1 MSGNSISQGC
11 TGVYIPGGSYAVT
24 VTNENGTSNI
34 VPFTVTTSIVDN
46 TPTITNI
53 SPSSGAF
60 GAALTIV
67 GTHFTSSDNQIVF
80 KGLSTGSTYY
90 VNSPQTSTDG
100 TTLNAKVTSCPP
112 PVIIA
117 NAMAQSCSGVVIPAG
132 QYTVTVVNSNG
143 TSNAVSF
150 TITAGTTTTTAAP
163 TITSVTPSSGAQGG
177 SFTIT
182 GSNFTSTGNTITLLA
197 ISAGSSGMTATAY
210 SVNSPQTSADGNT
223 IQFTLTSCPPTAPLC
238 PGVAIRE
245 GTYSLSVSNANGS
258 SNTVTFTVAQT
269 M

>member
-1 MSGNSISQGC
+1 
-11 TGVYIPGGSYAVT
+11 
-24 VTNENGTSNI
+24 
-34 VPFTVTTSIVDN
+34 
-46 TPTITNI
+46 
-53 SPSSGAF
+53 
-60 GAALTIV
+60 
-67 GTHFTSSDNQIVF
+67 
-80 KGLSTGSTYY
+80 
-90 VNSPQTSTDG
+90 
-100 TTLNAKVTSCPP
+100 
-112 PVIIA
+112 
-117 NAMAQSCSGVVIPAG
+117 MAQSCSGVVIPAG

-182 GSNFTSTGNTITLLA
+182 GTNFTSTGNTITLNA
-197 ISAGSSGMTATAY
+197 TYAGVDSKGNAGLMSSIY
-210 SVNSPQTSADGNT
+210 QVNSPQTSADGNT